1 MMQLGEGVCKLRK
14 MNFDKGPFYNFEKEI
29 SAVLEFIYQTQLEQ
43 AACTDELCVAM
54 DQSERS
60 YQLLG
65 GYAAGER
72 LYHLE
77 IDRNWNAYIVF
88 RPDRY
93 VSKDTEPPTIKIP
106 VLNASEQ
113 HMMDLDYY

>member
-1 MMQLGEGVCKLRK
+1 MIDAG
-14 MNFDKGPFYNFEKEI
+14 
-29 SAVLEFIYQTQLEQ
+29 TQES
-43 AACTDELCVAM
+43 CVAM

-77 IDRNWNAYIVF
+77 VDRSWTAYIVF
-88 RPDRY
+88 CPDKYRERAA
-93 VSKDTEPPTIKIP
+93 EPPCIKIP
-106 VLNASEQ
+106 VLEASQ
-113 HMMDLDYY
+113 HHMMELEYF

>member
-1 MMQLGEGVCKLRK
+1 MELGEGVCKLRK
-14 MNFDKGPFYNFEKEI
+14 MNFENGPFHQFEREI

-43 AACTDELCVAM
+43 AACSEDVCVAM

-72 LYHLE
+72 IYHLE
-77 IDRNWNAYIVF
+77 IDRSWNAFIVF
-88 RPDRY
+88 SPEKY
-93 VSKDTEPPTIKIP
+93 SGTATQPPTIKIP
-106 VLNASEQ
+106 ILEASQQ
-113 HMMDLDYY
+113 HILALEYL

>member
-1 MMQLGEGVCKLRK
+1 
-14 MNFDKGPFYNFEKEI
+14 
-29 SAVLEFIYQTQLEQ
+29 
-43 AACTDELCVAM
+43 M

-77 IDRNWNAYIVF
+77 IDRSWNAYIVF
-88 RPDRY
+88 CPERY
-93 VSKDTEPPTIKIP
+93 RGKATEPPSTKIP
-106 VLNASEQ
+106 VLQASEE
-113 HMMDLDYY
+113 HMMALEYL